1 MHLVHVP
8 HVGRKR
14 GVERGHEPEAC
25 PDCGHPGVVPA
36 ATTLGRWVHK
46 VHPSHECHY
55 AMYEYSVLRDESCGC
70 RSHAH
75 VG

>member
-8 HVGRKR
+8 HVSSRQR
-14 GVERGHEPEAC
+14 VTRAHEPETC
-25 PDCGHPGVVPA
+25 PDCGHPGVVSA
-36 ATTLGRWVHK
+36 STALGRLVHK
-46 VHPSHECHY
+46 AHPSRECHY

>member
-1 MHLVHVP
+1 MHLVHAP
-8 HVGRKR
+8 HLGGKHR
-14 GVERGHEPEAC
+14 VERSQPAVC
-25 PDCGHPGVVPA
+25 PDCGHPGVAVAGSP
-36 ATTLGRWVHK
+36 LGRLVHR
-46 VHPSHECHY
+46 VRPSHECHY